1 MKRIRF
7 IYSAMLLVLALAMNG
22 CDDYYSVAVAG
33 DPGVTPI
40 VLTSPEESIT
50 LPAKDATAEVEIV
63 TNMQNSTISIAV
75 PTDAKSWCSAVLD
88 GNKVV
93 ITLED
98 NPRTT
103 ARSTILT
110 LKVFS
115 VTQKVEVVQEA
126 KAPEPIYPIEGT
138 YKFDIPSVSDFET
151 TKIYKV
157 MDDKVKVAEICL
169 EYLRN
174 DNIASRAV
182 VVYTGCL
189 LYTSPSP
196 RDS

>member
-75 PTDAKSWCSAVLD
+75 PTDAKSWLIGVLLLMT
-88 GNKVV
+88 V
-93 ITLED
+93 IL
-98 NPRTT
+98 N
-103 ARSTILT
+103 ILQ
-110 LKVFS
+110 LKLTEVSEMLS
-115 VTQKVEVVQEA
+115 VL
-126 KAPEPIYPIEGT
+126 ILI
-138 YKFDIPSVSDFET
+138 
-151 TKIYKV
+151 
-157 MDDKVKVAEICL
+157 
-169 EYLRN
+169 
-174 DNIASRAV
+174 
-182 VVYTGCL
+182 
-189 LYTSPSP
+189 
-196 RDS
+196 